1 MFAKL
6 LFIENEPTTIK
17 QFETALV
24 DEKFHLTTLKDP
36 EASIKHL
43 KTNHFDIVVVNPKVS
58 ENGNIVRRIRQLT
71 NIPLVVITDKMKD
84 VEKAIHLEEGADD
97 VIPVPFS
104 EIEVVARMKS
114 LVRRSLQQTTAFD
127 NEISIPPYTIKVKL
141 YEVYKGNKLIP
152 LTKGEF
158 NILLLLA
165 MNPNKVFTKE
175 EIYNRIWREDYVDNP
190 NALNVHIYNLR
201 KKLEDN
207 PKKPKIIITK
217 WGVGFRIGRIA
228 KPSV

>member
-6 LFIENEPTTIK
+6 LFIENEPATIK
-17 QFETALV
+17 QFENALV

-43 KTNHFDIVVVNPKVS
+43 KENHFDIVVVNPKIT
-58 ENGNIVRRIRQLT
+58 EDGKIVRRIRQLT

-84 VEKAIHLEEGADD
+84 VEKAIHLEDGADD
-97 VIPVPFS
+97 VIPLPFS
-104 EIEVVARMKS
+104 EVEMVARMKS
-114 LVRRSLQQTTAFD
+114 LVRRTLNQPTAFD
-127 NEISIPPYTIKVKL
+127 NEVSIPPYTIKVKL
-141 YEVYKGNKLIP
+141 YEVYKGNTLIP

-175 EIYNRIWREDYVDNP
+175 EIYNRVWRDDYVDNP
-190 NALNVHIYNLR
+190 NALNVHIHNLR
-201 KKLEDN
+201 KKLEVN
-207 PKKPKIIITK
+207 PKKPKLILTK
-217 WGVGFRIGRIA
+217 WGVGFRIGITP